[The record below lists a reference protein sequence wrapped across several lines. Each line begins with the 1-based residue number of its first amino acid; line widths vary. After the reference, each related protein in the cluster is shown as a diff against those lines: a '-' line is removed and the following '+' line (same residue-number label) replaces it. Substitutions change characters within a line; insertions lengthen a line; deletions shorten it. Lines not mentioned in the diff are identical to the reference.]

1 MSCRRSRFALA
12 VCVVLAVPLVTA
24 DRAAA
29 QEESA
34 LEQIVTLNQKALV
47 AYRARKHE
55 QARQLLLDA
64 EMLAETNG
72 LLFSEMAAYT
82 YLNLGMVHLQGL
94 NQRERALRYFALALK
109 IRPYLTIPREY
120 YRGNLARALREA
132 RRRQKQLLA
141 PPAPPPP
148 PAAVAQAGKE
158 EGKGVGKDGKSVGK
172 DVSKDVGKDKE
183 SGSPAS
189 TAAAAPAAE
198 DDPDVEKPDERLYC
212 AVPPEA
218 PPGEEMEVRCRAAAE
233 LRSER
238 AFLFYRSAGQK
249 DFTAVRMTRD
259 GKDDFAA
266 AIPAANVTGNQLE
279 YYVEAEEAA
288 GHVTASQGE
297 EATPKVVTLRKGAPP
312 AGRLSLA
319 DMRGSSALLTG
330 GEPPPAEIEASAR
343 RRPRSGD
350 TLRRGGRFF
359 VGLSLGTGLGAH
371 LGRNLEHH
379 VGKKVEGGLAYSAMA
394 HVMPEIGIQYDER
407 LAFSLQSRHQ
417 YIPAS
422 GGPDMAVMGKPPRSA
437 HALFARVYYELWGG
451 ERLQV
456 VGTGTL
462 GGGSGFRLKIG
473 PVPQS
478 GVIQSDTITG
488 GPLVIG
494 PGAALYVNLTQK
506 MLAVVEGRMLIGYDR
521 FAVLGEGSLG
531 VQYTF

>member
-1 MSCRRSRFALA
+1 MPCPRSRFVLA
-12 VCVVLAVPLVTA
+12 VCVLLAAPLIAV

-29 QEESA
+29 QEETA
-34 LEQIVTLNQKALV
+34 LEQIVTLNQKALA

-82 YLNLGMVHLQGL
+82 YLNLGVVHLQGL
-94 NQRERALRYFALALK
+94 NQRPKGLRYFAQALK
-109 IRPYLTIPREY
+109 IRPYLVLPRELA
-120 YRGNLARALREA
+120 RPNLNRALREA

-141 PPAPPPP
+141 PPAPPPAAAP
-148 PAAVAQAGKE
+148 PAVA
-158 EGKGVGKDGKSVGK
+158 SVGK
-172 DVSKDVGKDKE
+172 NKE
-183 SGSPAS
+183 SQGAA
-189 TAAAAPAAE
+189 AAAAPAAAG

-238 AFLFYRSAGQK
+238 AFLFYRSGGQK
-249 DFTAVRMTRD
+249 DFTAVRMARE
-259 GKDDFAA
+259 GKEDFAA
-266 AIPAANVTGNQLE
+266 AIPATKVTGKALE
-279 YYVEAEEAA
+279 YYVEAEEAE

-297 EATPKVVTLRKGAPP
+297 ESTPKVVTLRKGAPP

-319 DMRGSSALLTG
+319 DMRGGSALLTG
-330 GEPPPAEIEASAR
+330 GEPPEGIEGRAR
-343 RRPRSGD
+343 PRPRSPGEGI
-350 TLRRGGRFF
+350 RRSGRFF
-359 VGLSLGTGLGAH
+359 VALGLGTGLGAH

-379 VGKKVEGGLAYSAMA
+379 VGKKVAGGLAYSAMA
-394 HVMPEIGIQYDER
+394 HLLPEIGIQYDAK

-417 YIPAS
+417 YIPSS
-422 GGPDMAVMGKPPRSA
+422 GGPDAAVMGKPPRSA
-437 HALFARVYYELWGG
+437 HALFARVFYELWGS

-488 GPLVIG
+488 GPLVLG
-494 PGAALYVNLTQK
+494 PGGALYVNLSDK
-506 MLAVVEGRMLIGYDR
+506 MLAVVESRLLIGFDR
-521 FAVLGEGSLG
+521 FAALAEASLG
-531 VQYTF
+531 VQYAF